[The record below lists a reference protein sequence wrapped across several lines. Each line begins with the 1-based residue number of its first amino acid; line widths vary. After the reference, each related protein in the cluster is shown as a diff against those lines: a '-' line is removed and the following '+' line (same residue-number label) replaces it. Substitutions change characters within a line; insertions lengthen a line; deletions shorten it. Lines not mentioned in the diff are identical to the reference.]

1 MISFFFFRLRRE
13 AAEVDRQLEAAQAE
27 TARLHDLLES
37 RVQDVQRLRERVM
50 QRRAERARQMFA
62 MEAEEA
68 MENSSKEE
76 DPEPK
81 AKMQKKLDK
90 LRYLPI

>member
-1 MISFFFFRLRRE
+1 
-13 AAEVDRQLEAAQAE
+13 
-27 TARLHDLLES
+27 
-37 RVQDVQRLRERVM
+37 M

>member
-1 MISFFFFRLRRE
+1 
-13 AAEVDRQLEAAQAE
+13 
-27 TARLHDLLES
+27 
-37 RVQDVQRLRERVM
+37 
-50 QRRAERARQMFA
+50 MFA

-90 LRYLPI
+90 LRCFELKLFHDFVCDEIWNYLYCSFSVTYDVQKPITTTDLSVALESVRLESSIQDEDQNQCLEV